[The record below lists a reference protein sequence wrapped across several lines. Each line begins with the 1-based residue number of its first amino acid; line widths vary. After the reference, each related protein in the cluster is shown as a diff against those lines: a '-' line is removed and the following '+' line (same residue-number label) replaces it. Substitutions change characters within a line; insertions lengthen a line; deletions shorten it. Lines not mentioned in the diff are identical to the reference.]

1 MALAVKDRVRE
12 TSTTSGTGTLT
23 LAGAVAGFQAFSIIG
38 NANTT
43 YYGIVDATTGDW
55 EVGIGT
61 YTLSGTTLSR
71 TTVLSSSNA
80 GSLVNFAA
88 NSKDVFVTYPSS
100 KSVYLDASG
109 NVIGLGTPAAF
120 VATNVTG
127 LPLTTGVTGV
137 LPIANGGTN
146 STATA
151 TAGGVGYGTG
161 TANAYT
167 AAGTSNQVLI
177 SNGASA
183 PSFTTLGG
191 AGISEFPSGTALLF
205 QQTTAPTGWTKIT
218 TTNDAGLR
226 IVSGSV
232 TTGGTVGFTT
242 AFASQAVSGS
252 VAATAST
259 TAGGTNSSGAVSS
272 TTLTTAQI
280 PAHTHY
286 YATST
291 GYVSNDWTHD
301 PNVAVDNGVGS
312 GYQRYN
318 YVGENYNCGIYAGGW
333 ASTGISANHYHSFSG
348 TTDGGTP
355 TGGSHTHSFTQPTF
369 TGAGHTHT
377 SGAFTGTAINLA
389 VKYIDAIICTKN

>member
-23 LAGAVAGFQAFSIIG
+23 LAGAVTGFQAFSVIG

-161 TANAYT
+161 TAHAYT

-191 AGISEFPSGTALLF
+191 TGISEFPSGTALLF

-218 TTNDAGLR
+218 TYNNYALR
-226 IVSGSV
+226 VVSGTV
-232 TTGGTVGFTT
+232 TTGGTVAFTT
-242 AFASQAVSGS
+242 AFASQTPAGSVAVSGGS
-252 VAATAST
+252 VSA
-259 TAGGTNSSGAVSS
+259 
-272 TTLTTAQI
+272 TTLTSTQI
-280 PAHTHY
+280 PSHTHNY
-286 YATST
+286 SGNTGTVSADHSHNVLKSTGGYDNLMWHYEGNSAASGDGSNNQNQATS
-291 GYVSNDWTHD
+291 
-301 PNVAVDNGVGS
+301 
-312 GYQRYN
+312 
-318 YVGENYNCGIYAGGW
+318 
-333 ASTGISANHYHSFSG
+333 GISTNHTHAFSG
-348 TTDGGTP
+348 TTDGGT
-355 TGGSHTHSFTQPTF
+355 GGAGSHTHGFTTPTASF
-369 TGAGHTHT
+369 
-377 SGAFTGTAINLA
+377 SGTAINLA
-389 VKYIDAIICTKN
+389 VQYVDAIIATKN

>member
-1 MALAVKDRVRE
+1 M
-12 TSTTSGTGTLT
+12 
-23 LAGAVAGFQAFSIIG
+23 
-38 NANTT
+38 
-43 YYGIVDATTGDW
+43 
-55 EVGIGT
+55 
-61 YTLSGTTLSR
+61 
-71 TTVLSSSNA
+71 SSSNA

-218 TTNDAGLR
+218 TTNDAALR

-259 TAGGTNSSGAVSS
+259 VATGSVADTASTVATGSVAATASTTAGGTNSSGAVSA

-280 PAHTHY
+280 PSHTHGY
-286 YATST
+286 SGNT
-291 GYVSNDWTHD
+291 GTVSNDWTHNFSLSGNTD
-301 PNVAVDNGVGS
+301 LVTDYPGAASNTNGAATSGNTGGTQVTFSGS
-312 GYQRYN
+312 GTT
-318 YVGENYNCGIYAGGW
+318 GGINQ
-333 ASTGISANHYHSFSG
+333 NHTHAFSG
-348 TTDGGTP
+348 NTDGGTP

-369 TGAGHTHT
+369 TGTGHTHTSGAFTGVGHTHTSGAFTGVGHTHT

>member
-12 TSTTSGTGTLT
+12 TSATSGTGTLT
-23 LAGAVAGFQAFSIIG
+23 LAGAVTGFQAFSVIG

-80 GSLVNFAA
+80 SSLVNFAA

-161 TANAYT
+161 TAHAYT
-167 AAGTSNQVLI
+167 AAGTLGQALI
-177 SNGASA
+177 SA
-183 PSFTTLGG
+183 G
-191 AGISEFPSGTALLF
+191 AGAPTWGVAGATVTTTSTNASFFPVFNASTSGSL
-205 QQTTAPTGWTKIT
+205 TTA
-218 TTNDAGLR
+218 N
-226 IVSGSV
+226 VN
-232 TTGGTVGFTT
+232 
-242 AFASQAVSGS
+242 ASLTYNPSLG
-252 VAATAST
+252 
-259 TAGGTNSSGAVSS
+259 
-272 TTLTTAQI
+272 TLTTPQIAASNGLVLNNSTVSTSYTI
-280 PAHTHY
+280 PAGY
-286 YATST
+286 NATAT
-291 GYVSNDWTHD
+291 GPMTISG
-301 PNVAVDNGVGS
+301 GVVVTIPSGS
-312 GYQRYN
+312 RWM
-318 YVGENYNCGIYAGGW
+318 V
-333 ASTGISANHYHSFSG
+333 
-348 TTDGGTP
+348 
-355 TGGSHTHSFTQPTF
+355 
-369 TGAGHTHT
+369 
-377 SGAFTGTAINLA
+377 L
-389 VKYIDAIICTKN
+389 